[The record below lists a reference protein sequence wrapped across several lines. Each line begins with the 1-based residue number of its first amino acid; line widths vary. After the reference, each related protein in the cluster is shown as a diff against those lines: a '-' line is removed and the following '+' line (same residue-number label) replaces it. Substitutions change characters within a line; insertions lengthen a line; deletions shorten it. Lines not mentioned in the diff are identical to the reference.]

1 MSPPQPTFATTEEN
15 AYTFERVVIS
25 SLPFPF
31 PYFIEMHAVLQ
42 ARVQGLR
49 PPHNANRG
57 PILAGWQAQ
66 SALPL
71 NHVGTPYEM
80 PV

>member
-1 MSPPQPTFATTEEN
+1 MSPPEPAFATTEEN

-42 ARVQGLR
+42 ARVQG
-49 PPHNANRG
+49 AASAAQCQSG
-57 PILAGWQAQ
+57 TDTWLAGRHKA
-66 SALPL
+66 
-71 NHVGTPYEM
+71 HCR
-80 PV
+80 

>member
-1 MSPPQPTFATTEEN
+1 MVPPEPAFATTEEN

-25 SLPFPF
+25 SLPFNF
-31 PYFIEMHAVLQ
+31 PYLIEMHAVLQ
-42 ARVQGLR
+42 ARVQ
-49 PPHNANRG
+49 
-57 PILAGWQAQ
+57 GWQAQ